1 MDMNT
6 FESVDFL
13 TDLSLI
19 NDPYP
24 YFEYLRAKAPVVRL
38 PHRGVV
44 AVTGYD
50 EALAIYR
57 DDERFSAV
65 NSPNGPIPGLP
76 FEPLGDDIGPQ
87 IEHYRSRMPFTDWFA
102 TMDRPAHTAHKALL
116 MGLITPPRLKRNEEF
131 MLRLADRQID
141 SLIGG
146 SGFEAVSEFAGP
158 FTTMI
163 IADLLGIPE
172 EDHRTFYENFA
183 RSHLHMGEE
192 RKAAHNPLA
201 FLDPIFTDY
210 IEDRRRSPRKDGLT
224 ELALGKFRDGTT
236 PTISQIV
243 NIATFLFAAGRD
255 TSGRLLVAALRVLG
269 EDPEL
274 QQQLRRE
281 RQLIPDFIEEV
292 LRLESPVKSDF
303 RLARV
308 PVRVGDIRVA
318 PGTTVMILV
327 GAANRDP
334 RRFERPGEL
343 RLDRR
348 NVRDHLAFG
357 RGIHACVGAPLAR
370 AEAKISLER
379 LFDRTSA
386 IAISDQKHGPR
397 GARRFEYE
405 PIYLLRGLRE
415 LHLNI
420 VPAG

>member
-1 MDMNT
+1 
-6 FESVDFL
+6 
-13 TDLSLI
+13 
-19 NDPYP
+19 
-24 YFEYLRAKAPVVRL
+24 
-38 PHRGVV
+38 
-44 AVTGYD
+44 
-50 EALAIYR
+50 
-57 DDERFSAV
+57 
-65 NSPNGPIPGLP
+65 
-76 FEPLGDDIGPQ
+76 
-87 IEHYRSRMPFTDWFA
+87 
-102 TMDRPAHTAHKALL
+102 
-116 MGLITPPRLKRNEEF
+116 

-146 SGFEAVSEFAGP
+146 SAFEAVSEFAGP
-158 FTTMI
+158 FTTMV

-172 EDHRTFYENFA
+172 EDHRAFYENFA
-183 RSHLHMGEE
+183 RSHLHLGEE
-192 RKAAHNPLA
+192 RKAVHNPLA

-224 ELALGKFRDGTT
+224 ELALAKFPDGTT
-236 PTISQIV
+236 PTTSQIV

-255 TSGRLLVAALRVLG
+255 TSARLLVAALRILA
-269 EDPEL
+269 EDAEL
-274 QQQLRRE
+274 QQRLRRE
-281 RQLIPDFIEEV
+281 RQLIPHFIEEV

-308 PVRVGDIRVA
+308 PVQVGDIRVT

-343 RLDRR
+343 RLDRK

-379 LFDRTSA
+379 LFERTSA
-386 IAISDQKHGPR
+386 ITISDEKHGPG

-405 PIYLLRGLRE
+405 PIYLLRGLKE
-415 LHLNI
+415 LHVNI
-420 VPAG
+420 VPAD